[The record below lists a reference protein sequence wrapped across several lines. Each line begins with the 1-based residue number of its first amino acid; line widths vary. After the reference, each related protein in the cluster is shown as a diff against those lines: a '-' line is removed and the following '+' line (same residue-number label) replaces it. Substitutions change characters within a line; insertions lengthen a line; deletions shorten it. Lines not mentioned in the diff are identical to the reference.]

1 MLNKFLVAYD
11 DSEKSKKALELA
23 IEIAKYTNAKI
34 IILTVANTCIETMGM
49 PLNEYLDK
57 IKKACNEK
65 ISNAIEIMKS
75 KNFNNF
81 ETVILEGEPVTTI
94 VEYAKK
100 ENVDIIFVGSRG
112 LSRLKKVFMGSVSQG
127 ILELANIPVV
137 VVK

>member
-1 MLNKFLVAYD
+1 
-11 DSEKSKKALELA
+11 
-23 IEIAKYTNAKI
+23 
-34 IILTVANTCIETMGM
+34 
-49 PLNEYLDK
+49 
-57 IKKACNEK
+57 
-65 ISNAIEIMKS
+65 MKS

-81 ETVILEGEPVTTI
+81 ETVILEGEPITTI

-100 ENVDIIFVGSRG
+100 ENVDIILVGSRG

>member
-1 MLNKFLVAYD
+1 
-11 DSEKSKKALELA
+11 
-23 IEIAKYTNAKI
+23 
-34 IILTVANTCIETMGM
+34 
-49 PLNEYLDK
+49 
-57 IKKACNEK
+57 K

-81 ETVILEGEPVTTI
+81 ETVILEGEPITTI